1 MPRSAC
7 PETVRAAGSVAGTA
21 VEIRAPIQKCS
32 ALRQSQRKTPE
43 CASAV
48 PPCPP
53 MPRVPAK
60 NTAAE
65 IPPPSP
71 ASVFGFVPVPQAS
84 YLQTLPESPSAPAA
98 QLGLALT
105 QSKAKRPPQYAQ
117 RPTPPAIGNKA
128 ICRRP

>member
-1 MPRSAC
+1 M
-7 PETVRAAGSVAGTA
+7 
-21 VEIRAPIQKCS
+21 K
-32 ALRQSQRKTPE
+32 PE

-53 MPRVPAK
+53 MPRVPGK

-71 ASVFGFVPVPQAS
+71 VSIFGFAPVPPAS
-84 YLQTLPESPSAPAA
+84 YLQTPPESPSAPAA

-105 QSKAKRPPQYAQ
+105 LSTAKQPPRYAQ

-128 ICRRP
+128 ICRRPSASPRKRPAPPQYCAPLLPVRGETY

>member
-7 PETVRAAGSVAGTA
+7 PETVLAAGSVAGTPD
-21 VEIRAPIQKCS
+21 EIRAPIQKCS

-53 MPRVPAK
+53 TPRVPAK
-60 NTAAE
+60 NTVAE

-71 ASVFGFVPVPQAS
+71 ASIFGFAPVPPAS
-84 YLQTLPESPSAPAA
+84 YLQTPPESPSAPAA

-105 QSKAKRPPQYAQ
+105 LSTAKRPPRCAQ
-117 RPTPPAIGNKA
+117 RLTQPAIGNKA
-128 ICRRP
+128 